1 METPKLQMLLFR
13 LAVLS
18 SDLNENLTR
27 LARHFHQT
35 DETIVLSSAPYNI
48 VDRKKEKER
57 HKKAWKVE
65 LKEKIDSAIEYESLD
80 EIWFYEQTRISQRVY

>member
-1 METPKLQMLLFR
+1 METLTTPKIELLLSR
-13 LAVLS
+13 LLVLN
-18 SDLNENLTR
+18 NELAKNMFTLVKR
-27 LARHFHQT
+27 LHHL
-35 DETIVLSSAPYNI
+35 EEEEIVLSDARHNI

-80 EIWFYEQTRISQRVY
+80 EI

>member
-18 SDLNENLTR
+18 SDLNENLKR

-35 DETIVLSSAPYNI
+35 DDETIVLSSAPYNI

-65 LKEKIDSAIEYESLD
+65 LKDKIDSVIEYESLD
-80 EIWFYEQTRISQRVY
+80 QI